1 MEMTLRWYGSKF
13 DTVTLKQIRQIPGV
27 RGVITTLY
35 DTAPGQL
42 WSRERIHAL
51 KEEVASAGLHISGI
65 ESVNVHDAIK
75 TGSAERDGYID
86 NYIATLKNLGEED
99 IHMVCYN
106 FMPVFD
112 WTRTELARV
121 REDGSTVLA
130 YTQEAVDA
138 IDPEK
143 MFESIASDTNGAV
156 MPGWEP
162 ERMAHVR
169 ELFEMYSDI
178 DDEKL
183 FENLKYFLERIM
195 PVCNEYDIKMA
206 IHPDDPAWSVFGLPR
221 IIINKENILRMMK
234 MVDDPHNG
242 VTFCSGSYG
251 TNLENDLPD
260 MIRSLKGRIHFAHV
274 RNLKFHSPTNF
285 EESAHLSSDG
295 SFDMYEI
302 MKALYDIG
310 FDGPI
315 RPDHGRMIWDEVA
328 MPGYGLYDR
337 ALGAA
342 YLNGLWEA
350 IDKNE
355 KRSGHR

>member
-1 MEMTLRWYGSKF
+1 MEMTLRWYGTGY

-27 RGVITTLY
+27 TGVISTLY
-35 DTAPGQL
+35 GTSPGEA
-42 WSRERIHAL
+42 WESADIKAL
-51 KEEVASAGLHISGI
+51 KEEINAAGLNLSGI
-65 ESVNVHDAIK
+65 ESVNIHDSIK
-75 TGSAERDGYID
+75 IGSPDREQYIE
-86 NYIATLKNLGEED
+86 NYITTLERLGQED
-99 IHMVCYN
+99 VHMVCYN

-112 WTRTELARV
+112 WTRSELARK
-121 REDGSTVLA
+121 RADGSTVLA
-130 YTQEAVDA
+130 YNQAA
-138 IDPEK
+138 IDRIVPEK
-143 MFESIASDTNGAV
+143 MFESISGEMNGTV

-162 ERMAHVR
+162 ERMAKVK
-169 ELFEMYSDI
+169 ELFEAYKDV

-195 PVCNEYDIKMA
+195 PVCNKYDIRMA

-251 TNLENDLPD
+251 TNPDNDLPD

-274 RNLKFHSPTNF
+274 RNLKFNSRDDF
-285 EESAHLSSDG
+285 EEAAHLSSDG
-295 SFDMYEI
+295 SFGMYEI
-302 MKALYDIG
+302 MLALCDIG

-350 IDKNE
+350 ITKSR
-355 KRSGHR
+355 K